1 MKALVTGISGQ
12 AGVYLTQLLSSKG
25 YEIYGVERRKSDPQ
39 MDYRKKAIYDAA
51 RVKFVTG
58 DITDPDGMRNLVK
71 TIRPDEIYN
80 LAAMSF
86 VGTSWDVPVSTFDT
100 NARAVVHLLEIIRQ
114 ESPETKIVQC
124 STSEM
129 FGKVL
134 EVPQTEKT
142 PFYPRSPYG
151 VSKVAAHY
159 AVVNYRE
166 SYGIHASSAI
176 MFNYESK
183 FRGPEFVTRKITLA
197 AARIKLGLQKEIRLG
212 NIETKRD
219 WTHASDT
226 VRAMWL
232 MAQKETPSDY
242 VISSGETR
250 TVREFLDL
258 AFSKLGLNYQDYI
271 VIDPKFF
278 RPAEVDLLKGN
289 SEKAHKELGWY
300 PKVSFEELVEEMVK
314 ADYDFVKKLET

>member
-1 MKALVTGISGQ
+1 
-12 AGVYLTQLLSSKG
+12 
-25 YEIYGVERRKSDPQ
+25 
-39 MDYRKKAIYDAA
+39 
-51 RVKFVTG
+51 
-58 DITDPDGMRNLVK
+58 
-71 TIRPDEIYN
+71 
-80 LAAMSF
+80 
-86 VGTSWDVPVSTFDT
+86 
-100 NARAVVHLLEIIRQ
+100 
-114 ESPETKIVQC
+114 
-124 STSEM
+124 M

>member
-12 AGVYLTQLLSSKG
+12 AGTYLTQLLSSKG
-25 YEIYGVERRKSDPQ
+25 YEIYGIDRRKSDPQ
-39 MDYRKKAIYDAA
+39 IDYRKKAIYEAA
-51 RVKFVTG
+51 NVKFVVG
-58 DITDPDGMRNLVK
+58 DITDPDGMRNLVR
-71 TIRPDEIYN
+71 TIKPDEIYN

-86 VGTSWDVPVSTFDT
+86 VKTSWDIPVSTFDI
-100 NARAVVHLLEIIRQ
+100 NARAVVHLLEIVRQ
-114 ESPETKIVQC
+114 ESPQTRIIQC

-166 SYGIHASSAI
+166 SYNIHASSAI

-197 AARIKLGLQKEIRLG
+197 AARIKLGLQKELRLG
-212 NIETKRD
+212 NIEAKRD

-226 VRAMWL
+226 TRAMWM
-232 MAQKETPSDY
+232 MAQHDNPGDY
-242 VISSGETR
+242 VICSGETR
-250 TVREFLDL
+250 SIKEFLEI
-258 AFSKLGLNYQDYI
+258 AFSKLDLNYMDY
-271 VIDPKFF
+271 VTIDPEFF
-278 RPAEVDLLKGN
+278 RPAEVDLLQGN
-289 SEKAHKELGWY
+289 SRKAHEELGWH
-300 PKVSFEELVEEMVK
+300 PQVSFQELVEEMVR
-314 ADYDFVKKLET
+314 ADYDLVKKLET